1 MHWQNILPA
10 PSPLFTI
17 SCRRVWM
24 ELPACNLHRLII
36 LKPPV
41 PFNYNRC
48 PFWLIV
54 CLHTRARLVLMR
66 SASRGIPF
74 TSFQSVNELQKKPYL
89 CVCGFFSALHGSA
102 PPHMTFP
109 SFEPKNVCLLCRV
122 CLDPPVRRERTETS
136 ERWWVLTCVDFA
148 AIRIV
153 CTYGGT
159 WREIVLIVFEDL
171 SATWVWK
178 TASFA
183 TKKKDPTESQ
193 TWNFK
198 RILWHGEKNNNK
210 SACWMIRVVVI
221 YLDGAVISQHEQ
233 IAN

>member
-1 MHWQNILPA
+1 MRCQNILPA

-24 ELPACNLHRLII
+24 ELPARNLHRLIT

-66 SASRGIPF
+66 SASRSIPF
-74 TSFQSVNELQKKPYL
+74 TSFQSVNELQKKSHIY
-89 CVCGFFSALHGSA
+89 VSVDFSSALRSRA
-102 PPHMTFP
+102 LPRMTFP
-109 SFEPKNVCLLCRV
+109 SFEPENVCLLCRV

-136 ERWWVLTCVDFA
+136 ERWWVLTCADCLFRGDSHWLHVRRDVAGNCVD
-148 AIRIV
+148 
-153 CTYGGT
+153 C
-159 WREIVLIVFEDL
+159 FEDL

-178 TASFA
+178 TASFS
-183 TKKKDPTESQ
+183 TKKNPTESQ
-193 TWNFK
+193 TLNFK
-198 RILWHGEKNNNK
+198 RILWHGVFLSFFGFYSGEK
-210 SACWMIRVVVI
+210 W
-221 YLDGAVISQHEQ
+221 Q
-233 IAN
+233 